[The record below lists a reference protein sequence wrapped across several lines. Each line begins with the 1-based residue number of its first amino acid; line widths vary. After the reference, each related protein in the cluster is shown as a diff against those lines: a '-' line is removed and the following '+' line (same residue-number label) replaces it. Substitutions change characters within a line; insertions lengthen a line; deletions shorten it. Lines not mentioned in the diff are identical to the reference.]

1 MLEEM
6 SHIFEALVGNLV
18 QCPWRLLATLHQQT
32 PADSE
37 MLEVF
42 PLGGFSWNFK
52 HLFGILLVQC
62 SCWVTS
68 MVKCLLVLLITSY
81 HPPVCFQNLHLAL
94 NLGLRDRSRM
104 ERVQVS
110 WSGFKA
116 IFVFSGV
123 KTLRKSISC
132 SSACN
137 RKQLSWVQ
145 DF

>member
-1 MLEEM
+1 M
-6 SHIFEALVGNLV
+6 SHIFEALVGSPV
-18 QCPWRLLATLHQQT
+18 QRPWCLLATLHQQT

-37 MLEVF
+37 MLKVF

-62 SCWVTS
+62 GCLVTS
-68 MVKCLLVLLITSY
+68 MVKCLLVLSITSY
-81 HPPVCFQNLHLAL
+81 HSPVCFQNLHLAL
-94 NLGLRDRSRM
+94 NLGLRDLSRM
-104 ERVQVS
+104 ERVQVC
-110 WSGFKA
+110 WSGFKGVF
-116 IFVFSGV
+116 IFSAV

-132 SSACN
+132 SSSCN

>member
-1 MLEEM
+1 MKHWWGIWYSVLGV
-6 SHIFEALVGNLV
+6 SWQLFINK
-18 QCPWRLLATLHQQT
+18 PLLILRCWKCFL
-32 PADSE
+32 SGE
-37 MLEVF
+37 
-42 PLGGFSWNFK
+42 FSWNFK

-68 MVKCLLVLLITSY
+68 MVKCLLVLSITSY

-94 NLGLRDRSRM
+94 NLGLRGLSRM

-116 IFVFSGV
+116 IFIFSGV
-123 KTLRKSISC
+123 KTLRKSISR